1 MNFYF
6 SVDMLNEEQ
15 INSLMLDKEI
25 GQVCEQVLGTPI
37 SEVVSLPQSLLE
49 TNPNIK

>member
-1 MNFYF
+1 
-6 SVDMLNEEQ
+6 MLNEEQ

-37 SEVVSLPQSLLE
+37 TEVVSLPHCSLE
-49 TNPNIK
+49 TSHVK